1 MAKKNIE
8 NRINNIIGQLNAIKR
23 MSNDENVDCAKLIVQ
38 LKAVKAATSSLYE
51 NYLST
56 NLNTCLQGQG
66 KKNKIL
72 LNNLIKEIT
81 KN

>member
-23 MSNDENVDCAKLIVQ
+23 MDSEKNSDCTQIIIQ
-38 LKAVKAATSSLYE
+38 LKAIKAATSSLYE

-56 NLNTCLQGQG
+56 NLNTCLQGG
-66 KKNKIL
+66 AKKNKVL
-72 LNNLIKEIT
+72 LNNLIKEIS

>member
-23 MSNDENVDCAKLIVQ
+23 MTDEKNSDCTQIIVQ
-38 LKAVKAATSSLYE
+38 LKAIKAATSSLYE

-56 NLNTCLQGQG
+56 NLNNCLHGNG
-66 KKNKIL
+66 KKNKAL
-72 LNNLIKEIT
+72 LNSLIKEIS